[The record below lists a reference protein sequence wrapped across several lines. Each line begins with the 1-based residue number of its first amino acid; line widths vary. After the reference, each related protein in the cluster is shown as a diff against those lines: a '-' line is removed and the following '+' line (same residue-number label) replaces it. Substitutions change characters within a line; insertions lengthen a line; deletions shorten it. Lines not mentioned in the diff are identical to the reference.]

1 MDLSKIDQDKYKI
14 QTPEEKRKKEFKI
27 LVNQIVT
34 NKLGKQILA
43 LDDIA
48 EKQGI
53 DAAFGAV
60 GDIISNAVIAGL
72 EFQAK
77 KIQKL
82 QKKIEELEKEKEK

>member
-48 EKQGI
+48 EKQGLE
-53 DAAFGAV
+53 
-60 GDIISNAVIAGL
+60 DIINNAVIAGL

-82 QKKIEELEKEKEK
+82 QKKIEELEKGEEK